1 MPVLILCYHTIN
13 KNGKIT
19 PEIFEENLL
28 SLKKKNYFSA
38 SLDYIFNYI
47 SGKKEL
53 PERIVHLTFDDGYRD
68 NYSKAFPIL
77 KKFNFKAT
85 VFLITSRVGMLGY
98 LNWQQIKEMESS
110 GIFSFESHS
119 HTHPRHST
127 TQPTKE
133 ELGNDLLIS
142 KKIIKENLKKE
153 TKHFCYPYG
162 EYDNLY
168 VSALKEA
175 GFLTGLTLNIGLNAI
190 GQNPYLLKRVEVR
203 NPKNWLENRL
213 RIYSKPFIS
222 NIYEKIYRKI

>member
-1 MPVLILCYHTIN
+1 MSVLILCYHTIN

-28 SLKKKNYFSA
+28 SLKRKNYFSA
-38 SLDYIFNYI
+38 NLDDIFNYI
-47 SGKKEL
+47 SGKREL
-53 PERIVHLTFDDGYRD
+53 PERTVHLTFDDGYRD
-68 NYSKAFPIL
+68 NYSEAFPIL

-85 VFLITSRVGMLGY
+85 VFLITSRAGMLGY
-98 LNWQQIKEMESS
+98 LNWQQIKEMEAS

-119 HTHPRHST
+119 HAHPRHST

-133 ELGNDLLIS
+133 ELADDLLIS

-162 EYDNLY
+162 EYDDAY
-168 VSALKEA
+168 AGALKEA
-175 GFLTGLTLNIGLNAI
+175 GFLTGLTLNIGLNSV
-190 GQNPYLLKRVEVR
+190 GQNPYFLKRVEVR
-203 NPKNWLENRL
+203 KPKNWLENRL

>member
-19 PEIFEENLL
+19 PEIFEENLAA
-28 SLKKKNYFSA
+28 LKKKNYFPA
-38 SLDYIFNYI
+38 GLDDIFNYI
-47 SGKKEL
+47 SGKKML
-53 PERIVHLTFDDGYRD
+53 PERTVHLTFDDGYRD
-68 NYSKAFPIL
+68 NYFEAFPIL

-85 VFLITSRVGMLGY
+85 VFLITSRVGLLGY
-98 LNWQQIKEMESS
+98 LSWQQIKEMEASS
-110 GIFSFESHS
+110 IFSFESHS
-119 HTHPRHST
+119 HTHPRYST

-133 ELGNDLLIS
+133 ELVNDLITS
-142 KKIIKENLKKE
+142 KKIIRENLKKE

-162 EYDNLY
+162 ESDDLY
-168 VSALKEA
+168 ISALTEA
-175 GFLTGLTLNIGLNAI
+175 GFLTGLTLNIGLNAV
-190 GQNPYLLKRVEVR
+190 GQNPHLLKRVEVR

>member
-19 PEIFEENLL
+19 PEIFEENLF
-28 SLKKKNYFSA
+28 SLKKKNYSPA
-38 SLDYIFNYI
+38 SLDDIFNYI

-53 PERIVHLTFDDGYRD
+53 LGRTVHLTFDDGYRD
-68 NYSKAFPIL
+68 NYSEAFPIL

-98 LNWQQIKEMESS
+98 LQWQQIKEMESS

-127 TQPTKE
+127 TQSTKE
-133 ELGNDLLIS
+133 ELINDLLIS

-175 GFLTGLTLNIGLNAI
+175 GFLTGLTLNIGLNAV
-190 GQNPYLLKRVEVR
+190 GQNPYLLKRIEVR
-203 NPKNWLENRL
+203 NPKNWLGNRL

>member
-1 MPVLILCYHTIN
+1 MSVLILCYHTIN

-19 PEIFEENLL
+19 PEIFEENLF
-28 SLKKKNYFSA
+28 SLKKKNYSSA
-38 SLDYIFNYI
+38 SLDAIFNYI

-53 PERIVHLTFDDGYRD
+53 SERTVHLTFDDGYRD
-68 NYSKAFPIL
+68 NYFQAFPIL

-85 VFLITSRVGMLGY
+85 IFLITSRISMLGY

-119 HTHPRHST
+119 HTHPRYST
-127 TQPTKE
+127 SQPTKA
-133 ELGNDLLIS
+133 ELIGDLLTS
-142 KKIIKENLKKE
+142 KRIIKENLEKE
-153 TKHFCYPYG
+153 PKHFCYPYG

-175 GFLTGLTLNIGLNAI
+175 GFLTGLTLNIGLNAA

-203 NPKNWLENRL
+203 KPKNWLKKRL

>member
-13 KNGKIT
+13 KKGKIT

-28 SLKKKNYFSA
+28 SLKKKNYSPA
-38 SLDYIFNYI
+38 SLDDIFNYI
-47 SGKKEL
+47 GGKKEL
-53 PERIVHLTFDDGYRD
+53 PERTVHLTFDDGYRD
-68 NYSKAFPIL
+68 NYSEAFPIL

-133 ELGNDLLIS
+133 ELVNDLLIS

-162 EYDNLY
+162 EYDDLY

-175 GFLTGLTLNIGLNAI
+175 GFLTGLTLNIGLNAV

-203 NPKNWLENRL
+203 NPKNWLGNRL